1 MHKFMLGLIGI
12 GFVGCASVASSREP
26 VAAPSTDGTEINF
39 VQFRLRRTTE
49 IGMVVPSAKPERKD
63 HTYLF
68 FINGMDPFRFAN
80 FRGQCQHMQALG
92 YVNSY
97 CGEMKDVRLI
107 RERILRIRQDDAE
120 ARIAVIGYSFGAN
133 LARTLA
139 NQLND
144 DGVTIDLLMYIG
156 GDTIMNTPAGR
167 PVNAGRVVNIK
178 GHPSVLL
185 GYDLFLYG
193 IEIDGAINHRI
204 DARHFQLPMHPEATE
219 LLMRYV
225 ADLDR

>member
-1 MHKFMLGLIGI
+1 MLCLLITCL
-12 GFVGCASVASSREP
+12 VGGASVPSLREL
-26 VAAPSTDGTEINF
+26 ADAP
-39 VQFRLRRTTE
+39 
-49 IGMVVPSAKPERKD
+49 PKSAGQLGFAYFLETPKAGLQLVGQPAPPDPKE
-63 HTYLF
+63 HVYLF

-80 FRGQCQHMQALG
+80 FRGQCQHMQSLG
-92 YVNSY
+92 YANSY
-97 CGEMKDVRLI
+97 CGEMKDVRTI
-107 RERILRIRQDDAE
+107 RQQILRIRQDDAK

-156 GDTIMNTPAGR
+156 GDTIKNSPAGR

-178 GHPSVLL
+178 GHPSILL

-204 DARHFQLPMHPEATE
+204 NARHFQLPMHPEATE
-219 LLMRYV
+219 LLMQYV
-225 ADLDR
+225 AALNR